1 MQLNEY
7 QKEIAKISKKEITTV
22 GRLLYDTLDLS
33 SNCGKFVEKIKN
45 IIEEKDGKIHP
56 DDKSE
61 LVKSL
66 GDALATISQIAD
78 DLYITLD
85 DVVSINLQSNVTQLK
100 NDIIQ

>member
-7 QKEIAKISKKEITTV
+7 QKEIAKVSKKEITTV
-22 GRLLYDTLDLS
+22 GHLLYDTLSLS
-33 SNCGKFVEKIKN
+33 SNCGQFVEKIKK

-66 GDALATISQIAD
+66 GDVLATISLIAD
-78 DLYITLD
+78 DLYITLE
-85 DVVSINLQSNVTQLK
+85 DVVSINIQNNVSQLK
-100 NDIIQ
+100 NDTRQ